1 MKSLLLIVTA
11 FFSAPLFASSEIRS
25 SSGASC
31 EQSDFQ
37 PWELSAGA
45 GTGLYD
51 NGNQYNNSGNIVN
64 NDSGDETQ
72 VGMKVT
78 YRFGGAEAINCNR
91 FKSIVE
97 REQEAHTTQLEIKVK
112 QLEAQL
118 KKQLLVNNVNSKVKF
133 K

>member
-1 MKSLLLIVTA
+1 MKNLLLIVIT
-11 FFSAPLFASSEIRS
+11 FFSAPLLASSEIRS

-51 NGNQYNNSGNIVN
+51 NGNQYNNSGNII

-78 YRFGGAEAINCNR
+78 YRFGGAKAINCNR

-118 KKQLLVNNVNSKVKF
+118 KKQLLVNNVNNKVKF

>member
-1 MKSLLLIVTA
+1 MALFSLPLL
-11 FFSAPLFASSEIRS
+11 ASSEIRS

-51 NGNQYNNSGNIVN
+51 YGDDNYDVE
-64 NDSGDETQ
+64 DETQ
-72 VGMKVT
+72 IGMKVT

-118 KKQLLVNNVNSKVKF
+118 KKQLLVNNMNSKVKF

>member
-1 MKSLLLIVTA
+1 MTKLLLIFMA
-11 FFSAPLFASSEIRS
+11 LFSLPLLASSEIRS

-51 NGNQYNNSGNIVN
+51 YGDDYGDDNYDVE
-64 NDSGDETQ
+64 DETQ
-72 VGMKVT
+72 IGMKVT

-118 KKQLLVNNVNSKVKF
+118 KKQLLVNNMNSKVKF

>member
-1 MKSLLLIVTA
+1 MINLLLIVII
-11 FFSAPLFASSEIRS
+11 FFSAPLLASSEIRS

-51 NGNQYNNSGNIVN
+51 YGDDYGDDNYDVE
-64 NDSGDETQ
+64 DETQ
-72 VGMKVT
+72 IGMKVT

-118 KKQLLVNNVNSKVKF
+118 KKQLLVNNMNSKVKF